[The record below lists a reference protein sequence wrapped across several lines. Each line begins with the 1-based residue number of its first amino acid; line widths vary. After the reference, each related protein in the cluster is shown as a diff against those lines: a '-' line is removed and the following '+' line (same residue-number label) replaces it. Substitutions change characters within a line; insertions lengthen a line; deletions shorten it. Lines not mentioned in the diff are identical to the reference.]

1 MYYRLLDLQVPRYM
15 ATGYNDENKEELK
28 ESLISYLSADMD
40 EDEEKELRNMTV
52 EEIANIYDFEIE
64 ENNIKFEEL

>member
-1 MYYRLLDLQVPRYM
+1 M